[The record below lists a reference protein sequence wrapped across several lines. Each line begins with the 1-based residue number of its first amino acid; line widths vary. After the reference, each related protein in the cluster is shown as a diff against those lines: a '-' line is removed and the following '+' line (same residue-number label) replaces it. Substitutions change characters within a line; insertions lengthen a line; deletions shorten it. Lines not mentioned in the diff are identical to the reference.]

1 MENIETLLEYERE
14 VISYIKAHWLYEA
27 ARHGRNFIKMADI
40 VLDDTNNS
48 MIRTRVYPFSIEFPK
63 YIPGYGDFVDHNKG
77 YRTQVVKFD
86 DINYIKNHL
95 DQIIGGVVL
104 REQQVFGLF
113 EVMNFFSASCKGTWC
128 LHNKVFHF
136 SDKDDSAIYRMVKYE
151 ALNETA

>member
-1 MENIETLLEYERE
+1 MEEIEVLLEYERE

-40 VLDDTNNS
+40 ALDHNNT
-48 MIRTRVYPFSIEFPK
+48 MIRTRCYPFSVEFPK
-63 YIPGYGDFVDHNKG
+63 YIPSYNDFIEINKG

-86 DINYIKNHL
+86 DINYVKNDL

-113 EVMNFFSASCKGTWC
+113 EVMNFFSESCKGTWC

-136 SDKDDSAIYRMVKYE
+136 SDKEDSNVYKMVRYE
-151 ALNETA
+151 ALNEKA